1 MISNKQATSSH
12 PPNPEKIMRYSHLHA
27 SLAIILCALTLGS
40 ACAKIITYTFPA
52 EFPTSDVYQA
62 HIDNHPV
69 QAYHTEKGAFLSFG
83 MTAPAELTVIYKNAP
98 KEVIIRPLSAGIT
111 ATLTGNTC
119 TFKLP
124 RPMNLSVEADGD
136 LSYPLFIFANPEL
149 TNIPSKSDPKV
160 KYFEAGKIHNAGEI
174 ILNDNETL
182 YIEGGAI
189 VRGVVRA
196 RNARNVA
203 VRGAGIIDGSTRKH
217 KINMLVF
224 RECKNVVLENV
235 FILDSYGWTVHLSGS
250 ENIQLS
256 NTRVLAWREN
266 CDGLDIE
273 YCKNVRADGC
283 FWQTTD
289 DCVAVKAIYPP
300 GVTGIP
306 FEEMINPETL
316 GKHKVPRV
324 VGDVIGDILITNSVL
339 SNAKGQTFEI
349 GFELRVDKVSG
360 VTFRNCDVI
369 HGGVGFSIHN
379 GDRAIIENML
389 LDDIRV
395 EQAKRLIDFT
405 LGLSIY
411 SDDCPAPYRRSNPK
425 RETVPKERRPVQANN
440 VYQWY
445 VPAEQDLEKFEANRG
460 LIRNITVRNM
470 KVVSPPPHNSIL
482 SGYNTKHNI
491 SGVTFEG
498 LEIAGEK
505 ILSVKESGMYL
516 NHAENIRFLPGN

>member
-1 MISNKQATSSH
+1 MSH
-12 PPNPEKIMRYSHLHA
+12 SYLIVILFITFCLMRFSTARAEL
-27 SLAIILCALTLGS
+27 
-40 ACAKIITYTFPA
+40 ITYDFP
-52 EFPTSDVYQA
+52 SDFSKSERVQVR
-62 HIDNHPV
+62 IDDQPV

-83 MTAPAELTVIYKNAP
+83 MTAPVELVVTYKAPP
-98 KEVIIRPLSAGIT
+98 KEVIIRPLSADIT
-111 ATLTGNTC
+111 ATLAGNTC

-124 RPMNLSVEADGD
+124 RSMNLSVEADGD

-149 TNIPSKSDPKV
+149 TNVPSKSDPKV
-160 KYFEAGKIHNAGEI
+160 KYYEAGKIHEAGEI
-174 ILNDNETL
+174 ILKDDETL
-182 YIEGGAI
+182 YLEGGAV

-196 RNARNVA
+196 RNARNVTI
-203 VRGAGIIDGSTRKH
+203 RGAGILDASTRKH

-224 RECKNVVLENV
+224 RECENVLLENV
-235 FILDSYGWTVHLSGS
+235 FILDSFGWTIHLSGS
-250 ENIQLS
+250 EKIQLT
-256 NTRVLAWREN
+256 NTRVLAWRAN

-273 YCKNVRADGC
+273 YSKNVRVDGC

-300 GVTGIP
+300 GLTGIP

-316 GKHKVPRV
+316 GKHKVPRIE
-324 VGDVIGDILITNSVL
+324 GDVVGDILITNSVL

-360 VTFRNCDVI
+360 ITFRNCDVI
-369 HGGVGFSIHN
+369 HGGIGFSIHN

-395 EQAKRLIDFT
+395 EQSNRLIDFT

-411 SDDCPAPYRRSNPK
+411 SDDCPGPYRRSNPN
-425 RETVPKERRPVQANN
+425 RVAVPKEHRPVHANN

-445 VPAEQDLEKFEANRG
+445 VPLKQDLKKYQANRG

-470 KVVSPPPHNSIL
+470 KVVSPPRHDSII
-482 SGYNTKHNI
+482 SGYDNKHNI
-491 SGVTFEG
+491 SSVTFEG

-505 ILSVKESGMYL
+505 ILSVEDSGMYL
-516 NHAENIRFLPGN
+516 KHVEDIRFLSGK

>member
-1 MISNKQATSSH
+1 MK
-12 PPNPEKIMRYSHLHA
+12 RSHLQTTLGILI
-27 SLAIILCALTLGS
+27 STLAINS
-40 ACAKIITYTFPA
+40 AQARPITYTFPA
-52 EFPTSDVYQA
+52 EFPTSEVYEVR
-62 HIDNHPV
+62 IDDQPV
-69 QAYHTEKGAFLSFG
+69 QAYSTKKGSFLSFG
-83 MTAPAELTVIYKNAP
+83 MTGPAELTVTYQTPP
-98 KEVIIRPLSAGIT
+98 KQVIIRPLSAGVK
-111 ATLTGNTC
+111 ATLAGNTC
-119 TFKLP
+119 TFTLP

-136 LSYPLFIFANPEL
+136 LSHPLFVFANPEL
-149 TNIPSKSDPKV
+149 TNVPSKTDPKV
-160 KYFEAGKIHNAGEI
+160 KYFEAGKIHDAGEI
-174 ILNDNETL
+174 ILKDDETL
-182 YIEGGAI
+182 YIEGGAV
-189 VRGVVRA
+189 VRAVVRA

-203 VRGAGIIDGSTRKH
+203 VRGAGIIDASTRKH

-224 RECKNVVLENV
+224 RECENVLLENV
-235 FILDSYGWTVHLSGS
+235 FILDSFGWTVHLSGS
-250 ENIQLS
+250 ENIKLS
-256 NTRVLAWREN
+256 NTRVLAWRQN

-316 GKHKVPRV
+316 GKHKVPRIVGDV
-324 VGDVIGDILITNSVL
+324 VGDVLITNSVL

-395 EQAKRLIDFT
+395 EQANRLIDFT

-411 SDDCPAPYRRSNPK
+411 SDDCPGPYRRSNPK
-425 RETVPKERRPVQANN
+425 RKSVPKEHRPTQANN

-445 VPAEQDLEKFEANRG
+445 VPAEQDLGKFEANRG

-470 KVVSPPPHNSIL
+470 TVATAPRHNSIF
-482 SGYNTKHNI
+482 SGYSPRHNI
-491 SGVTFEG
+491 SDITFDG
-498 LEIAGEK
+498 LEIAGKK
-505 ILSVKESGMYL
+505 ILSVEDSGMYL
-516 NHAENIRFLPGN
+516 NHVKDIRFLRGK

>member
-1 MISNKQATSSH
+1 MKRLRLLAPLGMLISA
-12 PPNPEKIMRYSHLHA
+12 
-27 SLAIILCALTLGS
+27 LALFS
-40 ACAKIITYTFPA
+40 AQGKVINYTFPA
-52 EFPTSDVYQA
+52 EFPTSEVYEVS
-62 HIDNHPV
+62 IDKQPV
-69 QAYHTEKGAFLSFG
+69 QAYHTQKGSFLSFG
-83 MTAPAELTVIYKNAP
+83 MTGEVELTVTYQKPP
-98 KEVIIRPLSAGIT
+98 KEVIIRPLSAGVT
-111 ATLTGNTC
+111 ATIIGNTC
-119 TFKLP
+119 KFKLP

-136 LSYPLFIFANPEL
+136 LSHPLFIFANPKL
-149 TNIPSKSDPKV
+149 TNIPKKSDPNV
-160 KYFEAGKIHNAGEI
+160 KFFEAGKIHDAGEI
-174 ILNDNETL
+174 ILKDNETL

-196 RNARNVA
+196 RNASNVSI
-203 VRGAGIIDGSTRKH
+203 RGAGIIDASTRKH

-224 RECKNVVLENV
+224 RECKNVLLENV
-235 FILDSYGWTVHLSGS
+235 FILDSFGWTIHLSGS
-250 ENIQLS
+250 EDIKLS
-256 NTRVLAWREN
+256 NTRVLGWRQN

-316 GKHKVPRV
+316 GKHKVARIEGDV
-324 VGDVIGDILITNSVL
+324 VGDVLITNSVL
-339 SNAKGQTFEI
+339 SNARGQTFEI

-395 EQAKRLIDFT
+395 EQVNRLIDFT

-411 SDDCPAPYRRSNPK
+411 SDDCPGPYRRSNPK
-425 RETVPKERRPVQANN
+425 RKTVPKELRPVQANN

-445 VPAEQDLEKFEANRG
+445 VPAAQDLAKFEANRG

-470 KVVSPPPHNSIL
+470 KVLTPPRHNSIF

-491 SGVTFEG
+491 SGILFDG
-498 LEIAGEK
+498 LEIAGKK
-505 ILSVKESGMYL
+505 ILSTKDSGMYL
-516 NHAENIRFLPGN
+516 NHVKDIRFLPGK